1 MNLPSKIMILPKP
14 MDDEES
20 VSKSAVM
27 RQSSIMKAEAM
38 MDAFKSNNV
47 EKLANII
54 QSLSMNDE

>member
-1 MNLPSKIMILPKP
+1 MDLPRKIMILPKP

-20 VSKSAVM
+20 VSKSSIM
-27 RQSSIMKAEAM
+27 RQASMMKAEAM

-54 QSLSMNDE
+54 QSLSINDE